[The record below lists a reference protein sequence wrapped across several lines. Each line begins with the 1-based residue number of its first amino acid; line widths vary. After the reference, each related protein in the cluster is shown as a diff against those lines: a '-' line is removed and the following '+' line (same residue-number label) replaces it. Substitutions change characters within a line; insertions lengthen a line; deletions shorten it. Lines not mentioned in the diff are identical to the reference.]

1 MVNPNHSG
9 YTTTL
14 EFIKENYGH
23 YQLSF
28 IQLQHQKLV
37 FLYEDEVGYIM
48 AEISS
53 ESLIYMSPQIN
64 FNTPGIKWELI
75 EVYINEDDNI
85 TASWV
90 SPNYKWS

>member
-1 MVNPNHSG
+1 MVNPKHSAF
-9 YTTTL
+9 TTTL
-14 EFIKENYGH
+14 DFIKENYGH

-28 IQLQHQKLV
+28 FQLQNNKLV
-37 FLYEDEVGYIM
+37 FLYGDEVGYIK

-64 FNTPGIKWELI
+64 FNTPDIKWEYI
-75 EVYINEDDNI
+75 EVYLNADDNV